1 MKVRSVI
8 PVGVGAAAVMLFA
21 AGAMAQ
27 DQAPAAGGD
36 DAGAKM
42 RKAMREAMSFENMD
56 ADKDG
61 KVTLEEFKAA
71 QAKLQELRFR
81 QMDADGDGKLT
92 KEEVDK
98 SREGFG
104 RGGMQRG
111 GRGGGGKDGNL

>member
-1 MKVRSVI
+1 
-8 PVGVGAAAVMLFA
+8 
-21 AGAMAQ
+21 
-27 DQAPAAGGD
+27 
-36 DAGAKM
+36 
-42 RKAMREAMSFENMD
+42 
-56 ADKDG
+56 
-61 KVTLEEFKAA
+61 
-71 QAKLQELRFR
+71 LQELRFR